1 MTVFTLRL
9 TGGAAV
15 CAHRGLA
22 PITITRCPMIRQARN
37 LVVALA
43 SQRQS
48 VSLAAVL
55 TDPYFYL
62 AAIPAVILLGLAK
75 GGFAGIGILGV
86 PLMAL
91 VISPVQ
97 AAAILLPILLVQDVV
112 SVWVF
117 RRERDDRLLWQMLPG
132 AALGIGAGYGLAAL
146 VSVSMVELAV
156 GVITLVFAV
165 QRMRAGAGAVAS
177 VATAWRGGAMGAA
190 AGVSSQIAHAGG
202 PPFQM
207 HVVPLKLERDRF
219 IGTSAIFF
227 AVVNLMKVPAYSA
240 LGQFSAVNL
249 QTALVLMPLAIASTW
264 IGVLLVKK
272 VDAVNFYRIIH
283 ILMLVVGI
291 KLVWDGLAA
300 I

>member
-1 MTVFTLRL
+1 
-9 TGGAAV
+9 
-15 CAHRGLA
+15 
-22 PITITRCPMIRQARN
+22 
-37 LVVALA
+37 
-43 SQRQS
+43 
-48 VSLAAVL
+48 
-55 TDPYFYL
+55 
-62 AAIPAVILLGLAK
+62 
-75 GGFAGIGILGV
+75 
-86 PLMAL
+86 
-91 VISPVQ
+91 
-97 AAAILLPILLVQDVV
+97 
-112 SVWVF
+112 
-117 RRERDDRLLWQMLPG
+117 
-132 AALGIGAGYGLAAL
+132 
-146 VSVSMVELAV
+146 
-156 GVITLVFAV
+156 
-165 QRMRAGAGAVAS
+165 
-177 VATAWRGGAMGAA
+177 
-190 AGVSSQIAHAGG
+190 
-202 PPFQM
+202 M